1 MCFNIHWIY
10 QICPPDAQ
18 MNLKWS
24 TNTYIWFHQ
33 VIDTV
38 RHKFQIELF
47 CFYAVNKVYLLRL
60 KKQIKVIFYI
70 HNWYCLNFDRTKKAY
85 WRFSITTWK
94 FGVWSNFF
102 YSEQN
107 EYFCM
112 NGSCQKVW
120 CMSVKKVPYITP
132 WPLLHMAW
140 NRLDRLLF
148 LKKSMDN
155 NPKQHEPSYWE
166 LSFSCYCNST
176 TLPSSTSI
184 CWQYSANTVPDET
197 YGNLT
202 NWFHAMR
209 SGGHGAS

>member
-1 MCFNIHWIY
+1 MSTINNII
-10 QICPPDAQ
+10 PA
-18 MNLKWS
+18 
-24 TNTYIWFHQ
+24 YIAL
-33 VIDTV
+33 IS
-38 RHKFQIELF
+38 
-47 CFYAVNKVYLLRL
+47 
-60 KKQIKVIFYI
+60 IK
-70 HNWYCLNFDRTKKAY
+70 LKKAY
-85 WRFSITTWK
+85 QSFSINTWK
-94 FGVWSNFF
+94 FGAWCNFS

-166 LSFSCYCNST
+166 LSFSCYCNLM

-184 CWQYSANTVPDET
+184 CWQYSANTGPDET
-197 YGNLT
+197 YDNLS
-202 NWFHAMR
+202 NWFHAMW
-209 SGGHGAS
+209 SGGHGTSLMSADNGCLKTTPWIIRWQK

>member
-1 MCFNIHWIY
+1 
-10 QICPPDAQ
+10 
-18 MNLKWS
+18 
-24 TNTYIWFHQ
+24 
-33 VIDTV
+33 
-38 RHKFQIELF
+38 
-47 CFYAVNKVYLLRL
+47 
-60 KKQIKVIFYI
+60 
-70 HNWYCLNFDRTKKAY
+70 
-85 WRFSITTWK
+85 
-94 FGVWSNFF
+94 
-102 YSEQN
+102 
-107 EYFCM
+107 M

-184 CWQYSANTVPDET
+184 CCQYSAITRGAPKPGKTPIMAVPRRCLLFFKIEVRPRSCWSYNLWRPWLQCLT
-197 YGNLT
+197 KPGNLS

-209 SGGHGAS
+209 SRGHGAF

>member
-1 MCFNIHWIY
+1 
-10 QICPPDAQ
+10 
-18 MNLKWS
+18 
-24 TNTYIWFHQ
+24 
-33 VIDTV
+33 
-38 RHKFQIELF
+38 
-47 CFYAVNKVYLLRL
+47 
-60 KKQIKVIFYI
+60 
-70 HNWYCLNFDRTKKAY
+70 
-85 WRFSITTWK
+85 
-94 FGVWSNFF
+94 
-102 YSEQN
+102 
-107 EYFCM
+107 M

-197 YGNLT
+197 YGNLSKSVKLISRHVKWRPWCIL
-202 NWFHAMR
+202 NVSWQWLWIIRWQKIWLAGLLCQHPVAA
-209 SGGHGAS
+209 SSSNGHGAVMFLVMHCQWIAVFQSKGQ